1 LNRFILLGA
10 PGSGKGTQA
19 KVLAERLGI
28 AHVSTGDILREEVK
42 QATELGKK
50 AQEFMNAGKLVPDS
64 LILDMIRGKLG
75 SKELAG
81 GFILDGFPRTV
92 PQAEGLEAITK
103 DLGFGIDRVL
113 NINVADEEIVTRLTA
128 RSSCP
133 RCGAIYN
140 DLTKPPKQP
149 DVCDECG
156 AGLKR
161 RDDDKEETVRN
172 RLDVYHKQTQPLEDF
187 YRSRSLLVDIQGSGA
202 VDEIAERVYRTVT
215 A

>member
-1 LNRFILLGA
+1 MNRFILLGA

-42 QATELGKK
+42 QSSELGKK

-92 PQAEGLEAITK
+92 PQAEGLEAITG
-103 DLGFGIDRVL
+103 DLGFEIDKVL

-133 RCGAIYN
+133 KCGAIYN

-149 DVCDECG
+149 EVCDECG

-161 RDDDKEETVRN
+161 RDDDKEDTVRN

-187 YRSRSLLVDIQGSGA
+187 YRSRSLLVDIPGSGA
-202 VDEIAERVYRTVT
+202 VGEIAERVHRTVT